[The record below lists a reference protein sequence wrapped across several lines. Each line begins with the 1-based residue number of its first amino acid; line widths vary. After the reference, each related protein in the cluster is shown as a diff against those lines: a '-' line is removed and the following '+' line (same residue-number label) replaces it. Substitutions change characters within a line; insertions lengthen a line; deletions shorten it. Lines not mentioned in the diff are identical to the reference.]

1 MLRMRLSENF
11 KISNEDSCA
20 NLNLFQELSIVI
32 VVILFEG
39 GIHLNIQAI
48 FLSVLYSNIISKTDV
63 ILGLI

>member
-11 KISNEDSCA
+11 KISNEDSCT

-39 GIHLNIQAI
+39 GIHLNIQAF
-48 FLSVLYSNIISKTDV
+48 FLSVLYSNITSKTDV